1 MKIYIFLSIAAIIFL
16 SIAAII
22 FLLRHKI
29 IAWLCDDINVPV
41 KEDTDWQDAENAVSI
56 DRNTVRKILEDMNR
70 RNDINKVHKA
80 IHSN

>member
-1 MKIYIFLSIAAIIFL
+1 MKTFIILSVIALIFLSVIAL
-16 SIAAII
+16 I

-56 DRNTVRKILEDMNR
+56 DKNTVRKILEDMNR